1 MPTKW
6 PRTPTQKE
14 GNIARQNKDRTR
26 DKSGDGA
33 SLPKFRP
40 PKKS

>member
-1 MPTKW
+1 MPEKW

-14 GNIARQNKDRTR
+14 GNIARPNKDGTP

-33 SLPKFRP
+33 RLPKFGP